1 MTVHVSLG
9 DLSFESNEV
18 LAVDV
23 DPSESFAGV
32 PSDIAESAGI
42 DQADRLLDV
51 YSAIINRGCVCRA
64 DMDQIK
70 DLTETFPSLAKLF
83 KRYPINSFSVEPSNI
98 NYEVST
104 EGFARTAYDA
114 VVNALRDVLRF
125 LVNNLSRLWKFLTQN
140 AQRTAAVDD
149 VQNKLADIQRFIL
162 EVDKIMSDTPVAA
175 DYAKARKAVMES
187 ERHNVSK
194 SWNEFRNFVVT
205 RPADSF
211 ELIDML
217 SGVLKVSVPAFGEA
231 VETLLTDL
239 TNSATEQDVMAAVAK
254 MELFQTPNGK
264 LAALSSKYGYRPGQI
279 RIADNMTP
287 FHANAS
293 FIKSIFRSW
302 SNHRMDISPEA
313 FSQAV
318 VSQTVMNW
326 GEVVTDAVRSSSQ
339 RTERL
344 LSKINSF
351 NENSLKPGMDQIY
364 STVLVPFFKAL
375 LSIIQGYTL
384 MEGCLGELVANRDN
398 AVISISKASLNVA
411 KDLDKFV
418 RKNGDHLTIG
428 GKTVLAS
435 RRRAVIAAM
444 S

>member
-1 MTVHVSLG
+1 
-9 DLSFESNEV
+9 
-18 LAVDV
+18 
-23 DPSESFAGV
+23 
-32 PSDIAESAGI
+32 
-42 DQADRLLDV
+42 
-51 YSAIINRGCVCRA
+51 
-64 DMDQIK
+64 
-70 DLTETFPSLAKLF
+70 
-83 KRYPINSFSVEPSNI
+83 
-98 NYEVST
+98 
-104 EGFARTAYDA
+104 
-114 VVNALRDVLRF
+114 
-125 LVNNLSRLWKFLTQN
+125 
-140 AQRTAAVDD
+140 
-149 VQNKLADIQRFIL
+149 
-162 EVDKIMSDTPVAA
+162 
-175 DYAKARKAVMES
+175 
-187 ERHNVSK
+187 
-194 SWNEFRNFVVT
+194 
-205 RPADSF
+205 
-211 ELIDML
+211 
-217 SGVLKVSVPAFGEA
+217 
-231 VETLLTDL
+231 
-239 TNSATEQDVMAAVAK
+239 
-254 MELFQTPNGK
+254 
-264 LAALSSKYGYRPGQI
+264 
-279 RIADNMTP
+279 MTP